1 MKRVPALLAV
11 LLCLT
16 ALTACHEETAA
27 EMRYCENCGAY
38 IFADVSSCGFC
49 DAAVQDGETQPA
61 TDAAPVQDDI
71 PQTDPSETE
80 HTHSYVRSV
89 VAPTCTREGYDIYT
103 CTCGDS
109 YTTNRIQSKGH
120 SYVKKVTP
128 ATCTEQG
135 YTTYTCSCGDAYRGD
150 FVQPSHR
157 YVNYICTSCGAREV
171 NYSGFQAEY
180 DQLTAQYNANVA
192 DLRNKILECQN
203 NISSY
208 EREIELARLEL
219 KSPIPSCPQSFRQP
233 YIDNYRLYGD
243 TYTANQA
250 AQAAWEQ
257 QCNKERAALQD
268 TIYLNQSKIQ
278 TEQAKISTYNTMI
291 TSYTDQ
297 YNGNVDV
304 LERKYGLS

>member
-16 ALTACHEETAA
+16 ALTACHEETAV

-89 VAPTCTREGYDIYT
+89 VAPSCTREGYDIYT

-180 DQLTAQYNANVA
+180 DQLTAQHDAQVA
-192 DLRNKILECQN
+192 DLSNKIVQCQN
-203 NISSY
+203 NISECQRIIDST
-208 EREIELARLEL
+208 RFQLNM
-219 KSPIPSCPQSFRQP
+219 PIPDCPQWFRQAF
-233 YIDNYRLYGD
+233 IDSYRQYGD
-243 TYTANQA
+243 SYTAGKA
-250 AQAAWEQ
+250 AEMAWEQ
-257 QCNKERAALQD
+257 QCYEEKAELEQIISAKQLKLQ
-268 TIYLNQSKIQ
+268 S
-278 TEQAKISTYNTMI
+278 EQDKLSTYNTML
-291 TSYTDQ
+291 TACDDQ
-297 YNGNVDV
+297 YRRDVDM